1 MSRSFVSRL
10 HTWASDT
17 CNGGYGH
24 RFRHGLSERWILLM
38 DSRNSP
44 YDVRRF
50 RDEITEIEK
59 AGRPT

>member
-1 MSRSFVSRL
+1 
-10 HTWASDT
+10 
-17 CNGGYGH
+17 
-24 RFRHGLSERWILLM
+24 M